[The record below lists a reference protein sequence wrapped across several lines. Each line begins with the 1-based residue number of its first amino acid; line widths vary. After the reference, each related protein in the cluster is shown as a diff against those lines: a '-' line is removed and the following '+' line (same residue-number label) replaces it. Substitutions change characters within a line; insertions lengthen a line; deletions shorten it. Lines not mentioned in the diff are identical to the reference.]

1 MTRQKKT
8 RREAGRVPV
17 EDMVELERK
26 PRHTSQGKLK
36 PKQRSVYQNE
46 QERLKATAGQS
57 QQPKRKNRLKSDPA
71 AVADQSRQLMDQQGD
86 SPAEEVK
93 DDS

>member
-26 PRHTSQGKLK
+26 PRHPSLSKLK
-36 PKQRSVYQNE
+36 PKQRSVYQAE
-46 QERLKATAGQS
+46 QERLKAADGQS

-71 AVADQSRQLMDQQGD
+71 AVAEQSRQLIDDQQSTEDAKGD
-86 SPAEEVK
+86 
-93 DDS
+93 D